1 MPVQSVFPEKLHA
14 ISDQMGEENYIL
26 VDVRQP
32 WEYQEGHIP
41 GALLIP
47 LPELES
53 GLEKLKRKPNLIF
66 YCRSGARSMAAANWA
81 EEHLGKDVTVV
92 NMVGGFS
99 AWEGKE
105 LRIMPRMRLF
115 TGQKDP
121 LGALARAME
130 LEKGA
135 QAFYLTAA
143 RVAKNAAPELAPI
156 LLTLADVE
164 KAHAKVLYHRL
175 GQVQAA
181 SSGSPLEP
189 FEQRY
194 AALPGDILE
203 GGLSLDEALAG
214 IAKDKTHFCL
224 DVTDLALEI
233 ELAAYDLY
241 KNLAADAA
249 GDLEQTFLKLAQDE
263 LGHQRLLIRQFPR
276 CGT

>member
-1 MPVQSVFPEKLHA
+1 MPVQSVFPEELQAMSAK
-14 ISDQMGEENYIL
+14 MGEENYIL
-26 VDVRQP
+26 ADVRQP
-32 WEYQEGHIP
+32 WEYHEGHIP

-53 GLEKLKRKPNLIF
+53 GLETLKRKPNVIF

-81 EEHLGKDVTVV
+81 EEHLGKDVNVV
-92 NMVGGFS
+92 NVIGGFT

-115 TGQKDP
+115 AHAKNLQD
-121 LGALARAME
+121 ALLRAME

-135 QAFYLTAA
+135 HAFYLAA
-143 RVAKNAAPELAPI
+143 ADVAKKAAPELTPI

-175 GQVQAA
+175 GQIQAKN
-181 SSGSPLEP
+181 SESPLEP

-203 GGLSLDEALAG
+203 GGLSLDEALAR
-214 IAKDKTHFCL
+214 IAQDTAHFCL

-241 KNLAADAA
+241 KNLAIDAA
-249 GDLEQTFLKLAQDE
+249 GDLEQTFFRLAQDE
-263 LGHQRLLIRQFPR
+263 LGHQRLLIRQFSHCR
-276 CGT
+276 A